1 MNRLEILGGL
11 RLVEDGKP
19 KELASGG
26 RLLAYL
32 ALHAPNAVDRRKC
45 AADLYPEDEYDVSGN
60 RIRVALA
67 RFKKSLG
74 ESLISEGR
82 DLQLSAVELSVDFW
96 EAEQEIQTIS
106 DQIDVSEE
114 LEGLERLLPG
124 LERRLLPDIHDGWV
138 EGFRGAWDRE
148 CVTLCRRTVD
158 LATGVQK
165 WELAR
170 EASRIGLLHDE
181 NNIGLWRTY
190 LRSAYYCREVESAL
204 GDLNRFEESGN
215 CSLSADEILE
225 LRNSVK
231 ELAAE
236 GKDVA
241 ARWSES
247 QLLNLGRM
255 FARVI
260 EEAPGDAASFF
271 LLRGAIGEFYR
282 DPSGYLPFL
291 DSLVSTGALDPE
303 VEQDIRLQIVDAS
316 GLRYDSAT
324 VLEQTSQLLTM
335 DLTPAR
341 KGRALFSRSFAAFQ
355 NRNYEAAIEAITESS
370 NLHASLGDELRA
382 SNSRMVEGAY
392 RWHMGEIDRA
402 LEIYA
407 AGRARLEMHD
417 DSISKANITVN
428 WANMT
433 TIYFILGDINK
444 AKEGMRSCFQ
454 AMGEGP
460 NENMMA
466 MFHSLAGAVTVAA
479 GDTLRG
485 VDLLVDGL
493 KRSYRRDSDREM
505 QIGLEWAAGALMEGN
520 FFAESLA
527 VLDWV
532 AAWRSRTNHVRSVAE
547 TMYADRIRSRCGD
560 VSVTKLDPDASPK
573 KVISFVIGRL
583 RELDQ
588 RRSVA

>member
-45 AADLYPEDEYDVSGN
+45 AADLYPEDDYDVSGN

-82 DLQLSAVELSVDFW
+82 DLQLTGIGLSVDFW
-96 EAEQEIQTIS
+96 EAEQEVQSIS
-106 DQIDVSEE
+106 DRIDIAEE
-114 LEGLERLLPG
+114 LEGLEKLLPG
-124 LERRLLPDIHDGWV
+124 LERRLLPEIQDAWV
-138 EGFRGAWDRE
+138 EGFRAAWDRE

-158 LATGVQK
+158 LATGAQK
-165 WELAR
+165 WELSQQ
-170 EASRIGLLHDE
+170 ASKIGLLHDE

-190 LRSAYYCREVESAL
+190 LRSAYYCRDVESAL

-282 DPSGYLPFL
+282 DPSSYLPFL

-527 VLDWV
+527 VMDWV
-532 AAWRSRTNHVRSVAE
+532 AAWRFRTNHVRSVAE
-547 TMYADRIRSRCGD
+547 TMYADRIASKCGD
-560 VSVTKLDPDASPK
+560 VSITKLDPDASPK